1 MSAPSSPKAAA
12 PRALASPAQPAS
24 PAQQAASPGL
34 ARGSPMAAG
43 AAAAKA
49 AASAGL
55 GKSASSASGASS
67 ASSASAAPAEKGKG
81 GATQRPSGPA
91 ASAVSA
97 VSAGG
102 AGGKR
107 KNAPLEPAELERRR
121 AKLLQASI
129 EASEATKLKFGM
141 FHEQVPT
148 CVGDPFDDP
157 VPVSRTFA
165 RGKPNFKGGKPRFS
179 QDGCFTPLLTTTC
192 IDEGGAGKPG
202 KSTRRRSKVQP
213 AALAPFHGGGQ
224 QGRLPD
230 TIYSLITTDRHMGK
244 DEVKAALSATRQAEL
259 ERDKERILRARSGIK
274 QGLKNITTTPMK
286 KGSYGTPGVLLS
298 EIYLTQPVP
307 GAGKSAADSKV
318 AAEKAANLAD
328 QADKLAGAR
337 AAPGAKP
344 AATKQQQQAKHKA
357 RQQAKE
363 LGPPFC
369 STTKVQSRPFSK
381 DDEVFIHK
389 PICAS
394 RVVERKRDV
403 PARDLPP
410 FRPGGNTNKQ
420 PHVDYPIYM
429 PFTREEADKVAKD
442 KNKDVECWK
451 PASSLKTHPVRSI
464 QFNPVVLKSIM
475 RAEAKL
481 R

>member
-1 MSAPSSPKAAA
+1 
-12 PRALASPAQPAS
+12 
-24 PAQQAASPGL
+24 
-34 ARGSPMAAG
+34 
-43 AAAAKA
+43 
-49 AASAGL
+49 
-55 GKSASSASGASS
+55 
-67 ASSASAAPAEKGKG
+67 
-81 GATQRPSGPA
+81 
-91 ASAVSA
+91 
-97 VSAGG
+97 
-102 AGGKR
+102 
-107 KNAPLEPAELERRR
+107 
-121 AKLLQASI
+121 
-129 EASEATKLKFGM
+129 
-141 FHEQVPT
+141 
-148 CVGDPFDDP
+148 
-157 VPVSRTFA
+157 
-165 RGKPNFKGGKPRFS
+165 
-179 QDGCFTPLLTTTC
+179 
-192 IDEGGAGKPG
+192 
-202 KSTRRRSKVQP
+202 
-213 AALAPFHGGGQ
+213 
-224 QGRLPD
+224 
-230 TIYSLITTDRHMGK
+230 MGK

-259 ERDKERILRARSGIK
+259 ERDKKRISHARSSIK

-318 AAEKAANLAD
+318 AADKANIAD
-328 QADKLAGAR
+328 KAEKLAGAR
-337 AAPGAKP
+337 AAPGAEP
-344 AATKQQQQAKHKA
+344 AATKQQRAEHKA
-357 RQQAKE
+357 GKQAKE

-403 PARDLPP
+403 PDRDLPP

-429 PFTREEADKVAKD
+429 PFTREEADKSAKD
-442 KNKDVECWK
+442 KNKDAGCWK

-464 QFNPVVLKSIM
+464 QFNPVVLKAIM

>member
-1 MSAPSSPKAAA
+1 M
-12 PRALASPAQPAS
+12 
-24 PAQQAASPGL
+24 
-34 ARGSPMAAG
+34 
-43 AAAAKA
+43 
-49 AASAGL
+49 
-55 GKSASSASGASS
+55 GKSASSASGAFSS
-67 ASSASAAPAEKGKG
+67 SSSSGPAGKG
-81 GATQRPSGPA
+81 GAAQRHSGKA
-91 ASAVSA
+91 RT
-97 VSAGG
+97 
-102 AGGKR
+102 GGKS
-107 KNAPLEPAELERRR
+107 KNGPMDPAELDRRR
-121 AKLLQASI
+121 AQLLHASI
-129 EASEATKLKFGM
+129 EASEATKLKFGL

-192 IDEGGAGKPG
+192 IDEGSAVKPG
-202 KSTRRRSKVQP
+202 KSTRRRKKVQP
-213 AALAPFHGGGQ
+213 AALAPFRGGGQ

-230 TIYSLITTDRHMGK
+230 TIYSLISTDRHMAK
-244 DEVKAALSATRQAEL
+244 DEVKAALRATREAEL
-259 ERDKERILRARSGIK
+259 NRDKERILRARSSIN

-307 GAGKSAADSKV
+307 GAGKAAAESKAATAAGKSKDADKDKSVGASAASGV
-318 AAEKAANLAD
+318 T
-328 QADKLAGAR
+328 
-337 AAPGAKP
+337 PGTSNK
-344 AATKQQQQAKHKA
+344 QAKQHAKQKA
-357 RQQAKE
+357 DE

-369 STTKVQSRPFSK
+369 STTNVQSRTFSK

-394 RVVERKRDV
+394 RVVERKRDA
-403 PARDLPP
+403 PGRELPP

-420 PHVDYPIYM
+420 PHVDYPVYM
-429 PFTREEADKVAKD
+429 PFTREEAQQAAKD
-442 KNKDVECWK
+442 KVTDAVCWK

-475 RAEAKL
+475 RAEAKS